1 MGIWDRI
8 KKDIDDYQAEK
19 EIVEMYHDAYE
30 DSGDYRKKAF
40 DNTDSNYGWYT
51 CPKCGRKY
59 RKSDMDVDH
68 IVPQSRGG
76 SNSRYN
82 LQVLCA
88 HCNRSKGADMSET
101 RMDLRRRERELRRQ
115 DREDEAILRAMNR
128 SRRRK

>member
-1 MGIWDRI
+1 
-8 KKDIDDYQAEK
+8 
-19 EIVEMYHDAYE
+19 
-30 DSGDYRKKAF
+30 
-40 DNTDSNYGWYT
+40 
-51 CPKCGRKY
+51 
-59 RKSDMDVDH
+59 MDVDH